1 MRKSL
6 RRVSLSVLTG
16 ALVLGGAMVAN
27 AQSLGQGQWLLEE
40 KGDHAGDFWFT
51 VDPDGKRCIANTWH
65 WVKDNDG
72 KIRCYFFDSNGW
84 VVKNAVIDGEKVDA
98 DGRWIQNGQ
107 VVEAAEGEKDY
118 YEHSSTFITALRPQ
132 AQEAQPQEQAPAA
145 QPQAQA
151 QNHATKPNKVVSKGQ
166 GDNPASAQ
174 ADALGYAISD
184 VNGYVASNNW
194 ANYSINFG
202 SIMRPVIKGTADDGI
217 DIYVAD
223 SGSELTIRYVP
234 LSYYKAG
241 NTDVNAFAASFLND
255 KREGMKGGK
264 IDADIQL
271 GAYVFKQI
279 TKKAP
284 HPQFELYDHTYIRVV
299 EGTSYAQVIS
309 VKQNGCEQDF
319 LSALNTIARVR

>member
-1 MRKSL
+1 MKKSL

-27 AQSLGQGQWLLEE
+27 AQSLGQGQWLKSESGE
-40 KGDHAGDFWFT
+40 HAGDYWFT
-51 VDPDGKRCIANTWH
+51 VDPDGKKCIANTWH

-72 KIRCYFFDSNGW
+72 KIRCYYFDANGW
-84 VVKNAVIDGEKVDA
+84 VVKNTVIDGATVDA
-98 DGRWIQNGQ
+98 DGRWVENGQ

-118 YEHSSTFITALRPQ
+118 YEHSSTFISALRPKT
-132 AQEAQPQEQAPAA
+132 EEQAPA
-145 QPQAQA
+145 QGQT
-151 QNHATKPNKVVSKGQ
+151 NATKPNKVVSKGQ

-184 VNGYVASNNW
+184 VNGYVATNNW

-202 SIMRPVIKGTADDGI
+202 SIARPVTKGTAEDGI
-217 DIYVAD
+217 DLYVTD
-223 SGSELTIRYVP
+223 GGSELTIRYVP

-241 NTDVNAFAASFLND
+241 NTDVNAFAASYLAD
-255 KREGMKGGK
+255 KREGMTGGK

-271 GAYVFKQI
+271 GAYTFKQI

-284 HPQFELYDHTYIRVV
+284 HPQFELYDHTYIRPV
-299 EGTSYAQVIS
+299 EGTSYAQVIT
-309 VKQNGCEQDF
+309 VKQNGYEQDF
-319 LSALNTIARVR
+319 LSALNTIAKVR